1 MGRSGSTV
9 LHGAIVEAIASR
21 RQPSWRIHRRIINED
36 CWDLATWRPHP
47 SIVCKTHDYAESL
60 RPDVK
65 SGVDVVF
72 IHGDVSWAVASVAS
86 QTAREGPGWLREH
99 YAHLKSPATTLDDLY
114 RFDAIRAFD
123 QLQSWDAATGLRLCI
138 VSYDAVW
145 ERQAEIGAFL
155 GLPLQLPEKRPR
167 AAITAEILNEHGEQI
182 RSAYREAIR
191 RQQAMPE
198 FAIREP

>member
-9 LHGAIVEAIASR
+9 LHDAVVEATAKLMR
-21 RQPSWRIHRRIINED
+21 PSWRLHRRLIHD
-36 CWDLATWRPHP
+36 DRWDFADLTPLP
-47 SIVCKTHDYAESL
+47 SIVYKTHDYAESL
-60 RPDVK
+60 RADVK
-65 SGVDVVF
+65 AGVDVLF
-72 IHGDVSWAVASVAS
+72 IHGDVTWAVASVAS

-99 YAHLKSPATTLDDLY
+99 YAHLKSPATTLEDLY